1 MPRNSS
7 RKRKKSKNRHY
18 KASNT
23 LVKEQQQQP
32 SSQQTSVSV
41 FTEKNLVSQKN
52 LLWQDFAKLVQHKS
66 VLEVAILYLL
76 IYNDIIMATNWR
88 FGDLGRSLFHFLVG
102 NEREQREISRSRIPE
117 PPQASPVPFPLEQT
131 PQTLPRKKKTKSE
144 LTTSKLECEASI
156 AFDATTT
163 ENSNAVTKVS
173 KPKILPT
180 PKLKKSEAVTAITE
194 DLTTVKQVQTKVH
207 QATPKVKSE
216 SELVTNATRDVKTKN
231 PKSKATKSKDVAVV
245 TEGVV
250 TKVPKQKFQN
260 SEAITIVTK
269 ELPHNSVIVTEAVPI
284 LNKTEILTSNK
295 DIVEETTKKI
305 PEFSQQIQSNFSLV
319 SSDEEIVFLKRNRQ
333 AGEEFQISNSN
344 TSTADEGIETA
355 ARRNSLFLSDEV
367 PEVPLESTC
376 CAKKNEKV
384 VNSVPLNRSKETEEE
399 DFESVIQPSLL
410 LLSEKNRENNDE
422 VLKNASS
429 ENVISSTRTCEISN
443 KVVEKVSNNVEE
455 VADDEWPKNV
465 NDQIVVARK
474 NSEPLIEKS
483 IDHDDHCQNSI
494 KDASTANFE
503 QNLMQKQESEIKGA
517 SNQAQKLE
525 KEYISEESSS
535 KAKTHDIRDM
545 QQQEFVQN
553 TTVQE
558 GGKITI
564 EKEFT
569 DDLSVDSMSIM
580 NETNLK
586 NPLKTK
592 IESIK
597 NTTDNAADPNAE
609 QKVEQSNYDIETKK
623 ADESVLAP
631 DHFEPKNVTSHE
643 NLVKSPQEFYIPP
656 PPPPPPPNYLVKQ
669 QNAADSQD
677 SDSTAKKSKS
687 DKPKMS
693 AAEKALI
700 KELES
705 INDPTF
711 VGFLKTQLNVK
722 SYSRDRTEQEM

>member
-7 RKRKKSKNRHY
+7 RKRKKSKNRHN
-18 KASNT
+18 KAST
-23 LVKEQQQQP
+23 LQQPVKEQP
-32 SSQQTSVSV
+32 SSQTSVSV

-102 NEREQREISRSRIPE
+102 NEREQRDVSRSRIPE

-144 LTTSKLECEASI
+144 VTTPKLECEASI
-156 AFDATTT
+156 AFDATT

-216 SELVTNATRDVKTKN
+216 CELVTNATRDVKTKN
-231 PKSKATKSKDVAVV
+231 PKSKVAKSKDVAVV

-250 TKVPKQKFQN
+250 TKVPKQKFQD
-260 SEAITIVTK
+260 SEAITIVSK
-269 ELPHNSVIVTEAVPI
+269 ELPHNSVIVTEAVPV
-284 LNKTEILTSNK
+284 LKTEIPPSNNK
-295 DIVEETTKKI
+295 DISEETAKKI
-305 PEFSQQIQSNFSLV
+305 PGVSQQIQSNCSLV

-333 AGEEFQISNSN
+333 VGEEFFSN
-344 TSTADEGIETA
+344 TTTDTVIATTAEEGIVT

-376 CAKKNEKV
+376 CAKKNEV
-384 VNSVPLNRSKETEEE
+384 VNSVPLNSSKETEEE
-399 DFESVIQPSLL
+399 SVIQPLL
-410 LLSEKNRENNDE
+410 LLSENRENNV
-422 VLKNASS
+422 VLKNSS
-429 ENVISSTRTCEISN
+429 ENVISSTRTCEILN
-443 KVVEKVSNNVEE
+443 KVVEKVSNVEE
-455 VADDEWPKNV
+455 VDDEWPKNV
-465 NDQIVVARK
+465 NDQIVVAR
-474 NSEPLIEKS
+474 NPEPLIEKS
-483 IDHDDHCQNSI
+483 IDHDDHDHCQNSI
-494 KDASTANFE
+494 KDASTANIE
-503 QNLMQKQESEIKGA
+503 QNLMQAEKQESEIKGA
-517 SNQAQKLE
+517 SNQAQKQE
-525 KEYISEESSS
+525 KEYFSEESSS

-553 TTVQE
+553 TVQE

-586 NPLKTK
+586 NPLTK

-597 NTTDNAADPNAE
+597 NTTDNADPLIE
-609 QKVEQSNYDIETKK
+609 PSEQQQKVEQSNYDIETEK

-643 NLVKSPQEFYIPP
+643 TIVKTQQDFFIPP

-669 QNAADSQD
+669 NADSQD
-677 SDSTAKKSKS
+677 SESTAKKSKS

-700 KELES
+700 KELET

-711 VGFLKTQLNVK
+711 ASFLKTQLNVK